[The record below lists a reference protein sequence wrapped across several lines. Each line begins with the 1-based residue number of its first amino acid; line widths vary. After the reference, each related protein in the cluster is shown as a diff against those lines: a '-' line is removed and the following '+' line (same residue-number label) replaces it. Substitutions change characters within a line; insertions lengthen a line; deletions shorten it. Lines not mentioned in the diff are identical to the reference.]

1 MTSPFTTGICGFL
14 PTVSTG
20 ERLMGWHEICPMF
33 EPSRT
38 GSGCSLAYCL
48 DQGVSKHQD
57 QVGLAGASS
66 PQPVS

>member
-38 GSGCSLAYCL
+38 GSGCSL
-48 DQGVSKHQD
+48 V
-57 QVGLAGASS
+57 
-66 PQPVS
+66 